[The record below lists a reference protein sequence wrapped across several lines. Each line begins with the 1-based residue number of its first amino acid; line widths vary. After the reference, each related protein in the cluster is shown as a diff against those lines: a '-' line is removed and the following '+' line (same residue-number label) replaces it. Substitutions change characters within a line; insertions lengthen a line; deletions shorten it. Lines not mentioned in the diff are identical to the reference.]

1 MSASICLRM
10 SSVSSIILA
19 PFELQDVDLTL
30 VSVVSVR
37 SVVLGFQY
45 RCAVAETDFV
55 GRFRDDP
62 KTLTLPGRVRR
73 EEAAAISQSSVV
85 EAAVFM
91 VEVAPVASDV
101 AGEELIHRLT
111 GFLE

>member
-1 MSASICLRM
+1 M

-73 EEAAAISQSSVV
+73 EEAAAVNQGGIV
-85 EAAVFM
+85 EVAILI
-91 VEVAPVASDV
+91 VEVAPVAVTWRARNSSAD
-101 AGEELIHRLT
+101 
-111 GFLE
+111 